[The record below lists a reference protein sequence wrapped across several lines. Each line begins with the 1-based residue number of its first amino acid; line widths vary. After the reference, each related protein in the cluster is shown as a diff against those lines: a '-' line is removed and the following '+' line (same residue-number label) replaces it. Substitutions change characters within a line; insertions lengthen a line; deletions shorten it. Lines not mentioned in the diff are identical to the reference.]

1 MITPKGV
8 ALIAELIAAAWL
20 IAGLFGFAVWRSK
33 IWFAC
38 TAAAA
43 AATALIVAVTALI
56 DLST

>member
-20 IAGLFGFAVWRSK
+20 IAELFGFAVWRSK

-43 AATALIVAVTALI
+43 AALIVAVTALI

>member
-20 IAGLFGFAVWRSK
+20 IVGLFGFAIWRSK

-38 TAAAA
+38 TAAAGV
-43 AATALIVAVTALI
+43 TLIVVVTALI

>member
-20 IAGLFGFAVWRSK
+20 IVALTGFAICRSK

-38 TAAAA
+38 S
-43 AATALIVAVTALI
+43 ATAIAVLIVAVSALI
-56 DLST
+56 DWST